1 MGQQATHTLGLRS
14 LVKFAR
20 ENVPLFARLLA
31 RGLQTPRIW
40 MSKHQTRSHRARKV
54 IHKHR
59 DVPREIRARI
69 FSHAILRAT
78 HTEGKKTP
86 SRARDDKTQPRDH
99 RIHPA
104 PRAMRRVLF
113 RPRET
118 TTGLKIRRRE
128 FKGKEERERTH
139 HDGTSFL
146 RVCVQ
151 RSFCVLYKLRSPF
164 L

>member
-1 MGQQATHTLGLRS
+1 MIDKRERQRERRMGQQATRTLGLRS

-40 MSKHQTRSHRARKV
+40 MSKHPTRSHRARKV

-78 HTEGKKTP
+78 LYTRGKKNAIA
-86 SRARDDKTQPRDH
+86 RARDDKTQPRDH

-128 FKGKEERERTH
+128 FKGKEERERE
-139 HDGTSFL
+139 
-146 RVCVQ
+146 RE
-151 RSFCVLYKLRSPF
+151 RENAP
-164 L
+164 

>member
-1 MGQQATHTLGLRS
+1 MGQQATHTRTT
-14 LVKFAR
+14 FAR
-20 ENVPLFARLLA
+20 
-31 RGLQTPRIW
+31 QI
-40 MSKHQTRSHRARKV
+40 RARKCSSV
-54 IHKHR
+54 RAPPRSRTSNAPHLDVKTPNALTSRAKSHPQTSRRPTR
-59 DVPREIRARI
+59 DTRAHLLPRDFEGYPYR
-69 FSHAILRAT
+69 
-78 HTEGKKTP
+78 GKKTAIA
-86 SRARDDKTQPRDH
+86 RARDDKTQPRDH

-151 RSFCVLYKLRSPF
+151 RSFRVLYKLRSPF